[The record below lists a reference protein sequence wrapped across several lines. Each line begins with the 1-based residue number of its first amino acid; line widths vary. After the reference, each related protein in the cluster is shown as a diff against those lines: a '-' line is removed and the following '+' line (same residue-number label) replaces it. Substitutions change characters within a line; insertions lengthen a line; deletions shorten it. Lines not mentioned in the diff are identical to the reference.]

1 MSGSAL
7 HALAERA
14 GLQVVWQDASGV
26 RRTVSPATLRA
37 ILGCLGLEASTD
49 AACRDTMRRLDDE
62 DRAAAPLLAAT
73 AGEALTLPAL
83 RGPAV
88 IHLEDGRRLD
98 VMPDRDAAGTV
109 SLPATLPPGYH
120 RLETASGVR
129 TLAIAPRRAHT
140 VADALAAAGREGKA
154 WGLAVQ
160 LYGLRREGDCGNGDF
175 AALADLAGPAGRLGA
190 DALAISPIHALHAA
204 EPDHYSP
211 YAPSSR
217 FALNPAYAP
226 LDCPPL
232 AEAGL
237 IDWRKALSRR
247 EALLRAA
254 FAAGREDP
262 AFRAFRDDAPAGIR
276 HYALFEALVA
286 ERVARGDGRDWRG
299 WPASW
304 RDPASAD
311 LAAAAQRLDD
321 EVSFHLYAQF
331 RARQGLEMAQRSARG
346 AGMAIGLIADLAV
359 GADPAGCDA
368 WARPGEMLRGVSVGA
383 PPDAFNRAGQNWGLT
398 TVSPRGLRRSGFA
411 ALRDMMAS
419 ALRFTGGVR
428 IDHAMGLARLWLVPD
443 GASPAEGCYLHYPF
457 ADMRRIVALESVRHR
472 GIIVAEDLGTVPP
485 GFRAELAASGIS
497 GMAVMWFER
506 EGRRFLPP
514 ADWRPN
520 SVAMTTTH
528 DLPTV
533 AGWWRG
539 TDLGWRERLGIA
551 GESAADRAED
561 RRHLWSALRQS
572 GCARGPRP
580 QDREPEAVI
589 DAAVAHIGTASSA
602 LALLPLED
610 ALGLPDQPNLPGTT
624 TEHPNWRRRMPQPA
638 SRMLDPP
645 EVTAR
650 LSRLARA
657 RKNTPPPR

>member
-1 MSGSAL
+1 MSESAL
-7 HALAERA
+7 HALAVRA
-14 GLQVVWQDASGV
+14 GLEVVWQDVSGV
-26 RRTVSPATLRA
+26 RHNVSPATLRA
-37 ILGCLGLEASTD
+37 ILLCLGLDAASD
-49 AACRDTMRRLDDE
+49 AACRDTIARLDDE
-62 DRAAAPLLAAT
+62 DRDTSPLLAAT
-73 AGEALTLPAL
+73 AGDALTLPGL

-98 VMPDRDAAGTV
+98 VPPGPETGGPV
-109 SLPATLPPGYH
+109 TLPGTLPPGYH
-120 RLETASGVR
+120 RLETASGIR

-140 VADALAAAGREGKA
+140 VADALAAGGKHGKA

-190 DALAISPIHALHAA
+190 DALAISPVHALHAA
-204 EPDHYSP
+204 APDHYSP

-217 FALNPAYAP
+217 LALNPAYAP
-226 LDCPPL
+226 LDCE
-232 AEAGL
+232 AAADAGL
-237 IDWRKALSRR
+237 IDWPRALSRR
-247 EALLRAA
+247 DARLRAA
-254 FAAGREDP
+254 FATGREDP
-262 AFRAFRDDAPAGIR
+262 AFRAFRADAPAGIR

-286 ERVARGDGRDWRG
+286 ERVARGDGRDWRR

-311 LAAAAQRLDD
+311 VAAAAQRLDD
-321 EVSFHLYAQF
+321 EVSFQLYAQF
-331 RARQGLEMAQRSARG
+331 RAHQGLEMAQRSARA

-368 WARPGEMLRGVSVGA
+368 WARSGEMLRGVSVGA

-398 TVSPRGLRRSGFA
+398 TFSPRGLRRTGFA

-443 GASPAEGCYLHYPF
+443 GASPAEGCYLRYPF
-457 ADMRRIVALESVRHR
+457 GDMRRIVALESVRHR

-506 EGRRFLPP
+506 AGGRFVPP

-539 TDLGWRERLGIA
+539 TDLAWRERLGIS

-561 RRHLWSALRQS
+561 RRHLWSAFRQS
-572 GCARGPRP
+572 HSAGGAPP
-580 QDREPEAVI
+580 QERDSAAVV
-589 DAAVAHIGTASSA
+589 DAAVAHIGTASSE

-624 TEHPNWRRRMPQPA
+624 TEHPNWRRRMPHPA
-638 SRMLDPP
+638 ASTLDSP
-645 EVTAR
+645 EVTTR
-650 LSRLARA
+650 LSRLAQG
-657 RKNTPPPR
+657 RKNTPPPS